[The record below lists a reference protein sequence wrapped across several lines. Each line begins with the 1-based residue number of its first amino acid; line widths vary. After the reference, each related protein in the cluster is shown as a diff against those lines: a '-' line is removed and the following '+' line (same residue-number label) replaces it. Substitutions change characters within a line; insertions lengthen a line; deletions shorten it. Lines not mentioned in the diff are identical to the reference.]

1 MLIGYL
7 SLIIGVIVT
16 LVSIPMATS
25 SSQLNVQAF
34 STIVTVPAYAA
45 VFVSWFAGCCCAIA
59 YRQFT
64 LPKIQSDKIR
74 ADWQKQDVKLDAEIQ
89 SDKEKRLEEKIA
101 TLEVA
106 LDRAL
111 KRKST

>member
-7 SLIIGVIVT
+7 ALIIGVLIT
-16 LVSIPMATS
+16 LISIPMAAS
-25 SSQLNVQAF
+25 SSQLSVQAF

-45 VFVSWFAGCCCAIA
+45 VVVSWVAGCCSAVA

-106 LDRAL
+106 LNRAL
-111 KRKST
+111 KKKGT